1 MTVGERLQQYRKNL
15 SLSQEELGQRLLVSR
30 QTVSQWETDQTMPT
44 LDNLMRLKELYDVS
58 IDTLLSGEESAEQ
71 SEAAEPALE
80 SYKFAYTEAELQKL
94 SNGKIWSWLKR
105 PLILLSLI
113 GVYIVLSFILGY
125 ERWSLFTVS
134 IFHKELRLAA
144 IAIFLIVVIVLIIR
158 FCSIRSHVKRK
169 FHDIA
174 LYEYTYYLYENR
186 FALQAKSSDG
196 FASDF
201 VIPYVKIM
209 RAQRIN
215 AFLILTDTQE
225 NEYLFRERDLSSSAI
240 TRLTCELS
248 SQKRYT
254 KADGVWRVIS
264 ILSFVFAIV
273 SYPVSALCANV
284 SIQDFSGIWKVA
296 FFLPIPIAS
305 IVIGCIMKSKGMR
318 YRKNLIVGIIITCVM
333 ITIVCIP
340 LLIYLLLWMRR

>member
-15 SLSQEELGQRLLVSR
+15 GLSQEELGQRLLVSR
-30 QTVSQWETDQTMPT
+30 QTISQWETDQTMPT

-71 SEAAEPALE
+71 KEAAEPALE

-113 GVYIVLSFILGY
+113 GVYIVLSFIFGY
-125 ERWSLFTVS
+125 GQMSLFAV
-134 IFHKELRLAA
+134 IFNKALRLAA
-144 IAIFLIVVIVLIIR
+144 IAIFLIVLIVLIIR

-186 FALQAKSSDG
+186 FTLQTKNSDG
-196 FASDF
+196 SALDF
-201 VIPYVKIM
+201 VVPYVKIM

-254 KADGVWRVIS
+254 KADGVWRVVS

-273 SYPVSALCANV
+273 SYPVSALCANI

-305 IVIGCIMKSKGMR
+305 IVIGCIMKSKGLR
-318 YRKNLIVGIIITCVM
+318 YRKNLIAGIIITCVM
-333 ITIVCIP
+333 ITVSCIP
-340 LLIYLLLWMRR
+340 LLVYLLVWMRR

>member
-15 SLSQEELGQRLLVSR
+15 GLSQEELGQRLLVSR
-30 QTVSQWETDQTMPT
+30 QTISQWETDQTMPT

-71 SEAAEPALE
+71 KEAAEPALE

-113 GVYIVLSFILGY
+113 GVYIVLSFIFGY
-125 ERWSLFTVS
+125 GQMSLFAV
-134 IFHKELRLAA
+134 IFNKALRLAA
-144 IAIFLIVVIVLIIR
+144 IAIFLIVLIVLIIR

-186 FALQAKSSDG
+186 FTLQTKNSDG
-196 FASDF
+196 SALDF
-201 VIPYVKIM
+201 VVPYVKIM

-254 KADGVWRVIS
+254 KADGVWRVVS

-273 SYPVSALCANV
+273 SYPVSALCANI

-333 ITIVCIP
+333 ITLACIP
-340 LLIYLLLWMRR
+340 FLVYLLFWVRE